1 MTKRSAPLVEV
12 WGLEEL
18 NPNSSRL
25 KLFDFSQKLDGSLW
39 AYPVFTT
46 RVAALAFANFLTE
59 DEKGPDAERFRQVT
73 RECIRQIQPREI
85 PRASKV
91 MVDCTALRDPGDN
104 TASVMMLWG
113 AFYDGLAAELN

>member
-46 RVAALAFANFLTE
+46 SAAALAFANFITE
-59 DEKGPDAERFRQVT
+59 DAQRFRQMT
-73 RECIRQIQPREI
+73 RECIRQIRPREI